1 MSSND
6 RLSHGDLEEL
16 LPWHAAGTLDS
27 HEAAEVERA
36 IAADPEFA
44 RRFALVR
51 EELTETILLNE
62 SLGAPSARAMETL
75 FRAIDQDRKVVRR
88 AATSPGLGAR
98 IAEFFSPRAL
108 AWTASAAVVIV
119 MLQAGV
125 IARLALEEQDGSAKV
140 AATSLAAAPVE
151 PKSFEVA
158 SAPPAVTTRGLQI
171 GSYAL
176 VQFAPQASMADV
188 NKFLDGRGAAIVDG
202 PKPGGFY
209 RVRVAQG
216 SLSRQE
222 FGRVLKEMEAAK
234 SIVSSALPVE

>member
-1 MSSND
+1 MNSND
-6 RLSHGDLEEL
+6 KLSHGDLEEL

-36 IAADPEFA
+36 IAADPELA

-125 IARLALEEQDGSAKV
+125 IARLALEEQDGAKV

-158 SAPPAVTTRGLQI
+158 SAPSTVTTRGLQI

-188 NKFLDGRGAAIVDG
+188 NKFLDARGAAIVDG
-202 PKPGGFY
+202 PKANGIY

-216 SLSRQE
+216 GLSRQE
-222 FGRVLKEMEAAK
+222 LGRVVKEMEAAK
-234 SIVSSALPVE
+234 TIVSFVAPE